1 MQIPQYIDLGKIY
14 EDYVIAYTRVSSAGQ
29 DIQKQITHAEAYI
42 NNHNI
47 DEEKVIWLKDDDV
60 SANKLKMEDR
70 PGLMELRFLIK
81 EKEVKTII
89 AYSRD
94 RLARNFYE
102 YVALVKEF
110 YQYGVNIIFTGVSQP
125 PFSKNLSIE
134 ALYGIFAQTEGRNI
148 VSRRTD
154 TNKQFP
160 SNIFGFKKT
169 GTKKNTHYNSD
180 EKVQYDLK
188 SFLLEVGKVNKV
200 DELFAIF
207 MKYKKIFKGKTYEDL
222 LRYLQNP
229 FYSGHMET
237 LYGYEKLRHVEPLI
251 TLEDFLANQ
260 SVLKKMKNEIYVAI
274 TNANSHG
281 VIVPHC
287 SNCKREM
294 TFRSSEFGQS
304 GYYICKKKHKEI
316 KITVELYNKLIAKHL
331 KKILSRFSSEKMKK
345 DLFATLKCL
354 EIEVEHKMIVF
365 NRQLNDTHKE
375 MTEKYD
381 FKNSSTLKKLIQ
393 ESRSIKQELKDL
405 HINLLKIEEAR
416 NGINEHIQI
425 IKSNLAAEIQGYD
438 LYFLCNLFYSKIEVS
453 KSSSLIYHVTFG
465 RYFESEGYHELQA

>member
-47 DEEKVIWLKDDDV
+47 DEEKVIWLKDDDI
-60 SANKLKMEDR
+60 SANKLKMEER
-70 PGLMELRFLIK
+70 PGLMELRLLIK
-81 EKEVKTII
+81 EKKVKTII

-110 YQYGVNIIFTGVSQP
+110 YHYGVTVIFTGINQP

-134 ALYGIFAQTEGRNI
+134 ALYGIFAQTEGRSI
-148 VSRRTD
+148 VGRRTD

-160 SNIFGFKKT
+160 SKIFGFKKI
-169 GTKKNTHYNSD
+169 GNKKNTQYHLD
-180 EKVQYDLK
+180 ENVQNDLN
-188 SFLLEVGKVNKV
+188 SFLLEVGKVNNT
-200 DELFAIF
+200 DDLFAIF
-207 MKYKKIFKGKTYEDL
+207 MKYKKIFKGKSYEDL

-237 LYGYEKLRHVEPLI
+237 LYGFEKLRHVEPLI

-260 SVLKKMKNEIYVAI
+260 SVLKRMKDEIYLAI

-287 SNCKREM
+287 SLCKREM
-294 TFRSSEFGQS
+294 TFRSAELGQS
-304 GYYICKKKHKEI
+304 GYYVCKKKHTEV
-316 KITVELYNKLIAKHL
+316 KISVNLYNKLIGQHL
-331 KKILSRFSSEKMKK
+331 KKILNGFSSEKMKEEV
-345 DLFATLKCL
+345 FAFLKCL
-354 EIEVEHKMIVF
+354 ETDAEHKVIVL
-365 NRQLNDTHKE
+365 NRQLNHVHKE

-381 FKNSSTLKKLIQ
+381 FKNSSSLKKWIQ
-393 ESRSIKQELKDL
+393 ESRNIKQEIKDL

-425 IKSNLAAEIQGYD
+425 IKNNLATEIQGYD
-438 LYFLCNLFYSKIEVS
+438 LYFLCSLFFSKIEVS
-453 KSSSLIYHVTFG
+453 EKSLIYHVTFG
-465 RYFESEGYHELQA
+465 RYFESEGYHELRA

>member
-14 EDYVIAYTRVSSAGQ
+14 EDFVIAYTRVSSAGQ

-60 SANKLKMEDR
+60 SANKLKMEER
-70 PGLMELRFLIK
+70 QGLMELRLLIK
-81 EKEVKTII
+81 EKKVKTII
-89 AYSRD
+89 VYSRD

-110 YQYGVNIIFTGVSQP
+110 YHYGVNVIYTGVSQP
-125 PFSKNLSIE
+125 LFSKNLSIE

-148 VSRRTD
+148 SGRRTD

-160 SNIFGFKKT
+160 SNIFGYKKT
-169 GTKKNTHYNSD
+169 GTKKNTKYILD
-180 EKVQYDLK
+180 EKLQYDLK
-188 SFLLEVGKVNKV
+188 SFLLEIGKVNNT
-200 DELFAIF
+200 DDLFAIF
-207 MKYKKIFKGKTYEDL
+207 MMFKKIFKGKSYRDL

-260 SVLKKMKNEIYVAI
+260 SVLKKMKDEIYLAI
-274 TNANSHG
+274 TTANAHG

-287 SNCKREM
+287 SICKREM
-294 TFRSSEFGQS
+294 TFRSSELGQS
-304 GYYICKKKHKEI
+304 GYYVCNKKHKKV
-316 KITVELYNKLIAKHL
+316 KISVDLFNKLIAEHL
-331 KKILSRFSSEKMKK
+331 KKILSGFSSEKMKK
-345 DLFATLKCL
+345 DVFAFLKRL
-354 EIEVEHKMIVF
+354 EADLEHKMVVL
-365 NRQLNDTHKE
+365 NRKLNHVHKDL
-375 MTEKYD
+375 TEKYD
-381 FKNSSTLKKLIQ
+381 FKNSSSLKKLIQ

-425 IKSNLAAEIQGYD
+425 IKDNLASEIQGYD
-438 LYFLCNLFYSKIEVS
+438 LYFLCSLFYSKIEVS
-453 KSSSLIYHVTFG
+453 ESSSLIYHVTFG